1 VEQAEFYHT
10 ILSTMPMPLTRI
22 DDSKRL
28 VIGAGE
34 TFVLIDSS
42 KSRKKTYEGLTAGQT
57 YYVYYFIGNAR
68 GVSQL
73 TEVKSI
79 MCA

>member
-1 VEQAEFYHT
+1 V
-10 ILSTMPMPLTRI
+10 LTDVR
-22 DDSKRL
+22 
-28 VIGAGE
+28 
-34 TFVLIDSS
+34 IDSS
-42 KSRKKTYEGLTAGQT
+42 ARLILGAATTIVFIDVTKNRKKTFEGLTAGQV
-57 YYVYYFIGNAR
+57 YYVYYYIGNAR